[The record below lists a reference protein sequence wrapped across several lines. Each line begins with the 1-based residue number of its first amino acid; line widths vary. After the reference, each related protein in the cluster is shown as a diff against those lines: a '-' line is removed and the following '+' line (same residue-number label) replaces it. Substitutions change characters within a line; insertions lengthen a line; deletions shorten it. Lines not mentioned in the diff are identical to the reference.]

1 MMNSRKRLKTEESH
15 SHCHVPLQELPLTVT
30 TDNDYGASAKMK
42 TFVSRYRD
50 SGVVDGSFGELRFRG
65 FGQASPYV
73 RVTNDID
80 PEVLW
85 ELMTSCWDMKP
96 PNLIISVVGGDA
108 KFVLKERLKKVN
120 KGLAN
125 AALSTGAWVFTT
137 GLHRGVSKYVGEAIW
152 GGANCLADSGQP
164 AVNVVGITTWGNV
177 PNRHRLKGQKG
188 IGKFPARYRLHNETA
203 PLDLNHTHFILVDDG
218 TVETAGWSDVEV
230 RTRLEQHIGQQ
241 TIGQGAKGAIRCG
254 GRTIPVVLMLIE
266 GGSTTLKSTKKAL
279 KRGIPVVILDGSGG
293 AADVIALAAR
303 KKIKNELLKLED
315 VEEKLRSA
323 LDLKWEGAHVPPY
336 VISLMR
342 HLNSILKEENRN
354 LVTVVRLNES
364 DAMDIDEGL
373 LRALLKAEIASPE
386 DQLDLALDWNTS
398 GVAWQDEIFTRNR
411 IRKLQSVN
419 KDPYMVMALLQDN
432 AEVVEMLLDNGMHLA
447 TFLTEQRLAELY
459 SKAVYGRGDD
469 GSSTTLNRLIEEKK
483 NSRQPEQHTDLLDL
497 ADVDDV
503 ICNRLLESQMK
514 TMLRRTGDG
523 SSNDS
528 DYDDDDDDGVPE
540 RDLFIWSVLTTRKA
554 TARLLW
560 RRGTDQIAT
569 ALTASKMLK
578 ELSSLSKAEGQL
590 DEHKHHESLAEQLE
604 TDAAGVMD
612 ECYRLDPRRA
622 LGLLTRPQPRWGEGS
637 CMAIA
642 NSGKHMAFMS
652 HAACQTNL
660 NRVWFGHMEWFTP
673 LWKVILSL
681 IFFPVTVFTITF
693 TDDVRRTVR
702 TVGCSPAHAH
712 PCGIRRYLRAIYH
725 YQTAPIT
732 KFYYTVVFYV
742 VFLMLFSLFL
752 LTDLLNDV
760 ISPSEWFLAA
770 VMGVQLLDEIRQI
783 VSQDARSWLRKLQ
796 VWQGDV
802 WNRMDAA
809 ILVTFFL
816 AFSLH
821 CGLRG
826 DGMAAVKVVY
836 SCALILA
843 FYRPLQ
849 MFYVHEKIGPK
860 IIMIR
865 EMLQDLLI
873 FLSLMVVFVLAFGVV
888 RLALLSPNSP
898 LSWKLFVDV
907 VRVPYWLIY
916 AQLLTDPEGHVAG
929 PWLVSILQAAYVLVT
944 NVLLINLL
952 IAMFNY
958 TFQNIQGTAEQFWK
972 FHRYSL
978 IHEYVG
984 RPWGAPPL
992 TLLPLTWR
1000 LVRAVW
1006 TAASRKDSRRQP
1018 KRLASGRRGR
1028 QTSGTHAAI
1037 PEVQRQRIFQ
1047 KLGADNYIL
1056 KEKQKSSDEKSEEI
1070 QELKRRVDELGEQIA
1085 ALSHRDRCYYDSS
1098 SGEDDIDVVPQRR

>member
-1 MMNSRKRLKTEESH
+1 MMNSRKRLKTEE
-15 SHCHVPLQELPLTVT
+15 ELPLTVT

-241 TIGQGAKGAIRCG
+241 TIGQGAK

-514 TMLRRTGDG
+514 TMLR
-523 SSNDS
+523 
-528 DYDDDDDDGVPE
+528 
-540 RDLFIWSVLTTRKA
+540 
-554 TARLLW
+554 
-560 RRGTDQIAT
+560 
-569 ALTASKMLK
+569 
-578 ELSSLSKAEGQL
+578 
-590 DEHKHHESLAEQLE
+590 QLE

-1098 SGEDDIDVVPQRR
+1098 SGEDDIDVVPQRRDVASGKDVISGRDVGQSSQYQQAGSDSRVHGKLDTVV

>member
-1 MMNSRKRLKTEESH
+1 MMSSRKRLKTEEDT
-15 SHCHVPLQELPLTVT
+15 PLTVT
-30 TDNDYGASAKMK
+30 SDDADGPSAKLR
-42 TFVSRYRD
+42 TFVSQHRD
-50 SGVVDGSFGELRFRG
+50 RGVVDGSFGELKFRSY
-65 FGQASPYV
+65 GQASPYV
-73 RVTNDID
+73 RVTKDID

-125 AALSTGAWVFTT
+125 AALSTGAWIITA

-152 GGANCLADSGQP
+152 GGANCLSDSGHP
-164 AVNVVGITTWGNV
+164 AVNLVGITTWGNV
-177 PNRHRLKGQKG
+177 HNRHRLQGQKG
-188 IGKFPARYRLHNETA
+188 IGRFSVRYRLQKETA

-218 TVETAGWSDVEV
+218 TVETEGWSDVEV
-230 RTRLEQHIGQQ
+230 RTRLEQYIGQQ
-241 TIGQGAKGAIRCG
+241 AIGQGAK
-254 GRTIPVVLMLIE
+254 GRTIPVVLLLIE

-279 KRGIPVVILDGSGG
+279 RRGIPVVILDGSGG

-323 LDLKWEGAHVPPY
+323 LDLKWEGAHAPPY

-342 HLNSILKEENRN
+342 YLNSILKEENRN

-386 DQLDLALDWNTS
+386 DQLDLALDWKTS
-398 GVAWQDEIFTRNR
+398 GSAWQDEIFTRNR

-432 AEVVEMLLDNGMHLA
+432 AEVVEMLLDNGMYLP
-447 TFLTEQRLAELY
+447 TFLTKQRLTELY
-459 SKAVYGRGDD
+459 IKALYDMAND
-469 GSSTTLNRLIEEKK
+469 GSATTLNRLIEEEKD
-483 NSRQPEQHTDLLDL
+483 SRQPEQHRELLDL
-497 ADVDDV
+497 SDVDAV
-503 ICNRLLESQMK
+503 ICGRLLESQMK
-514 TMLRRTGDG
+514 TMLRMTEGDFR
-523 SSNDS
+523 NDS
-528 DYDDDDDDGVPE
+528 EDDNDNDDEDDDDEDGVAE
-540 RDLFIWSVLTTRKA
+540 RNLFFWSVLTTRKA

-578 ELSSLSKAEGQL
+578 ELSSLSKTEGQL
-590 DEHKHHESLAEQLE
+590 DEHKHHSNLAEQLE
-604 TDAAGVMD
+604 TDATGVLD
-612 ECYRLDPRRA
+612 ECYRLDPRRT

-660 NRVWFGHMEWFTP
+660 NRVWFGNMEWFTP

-681 IFFPVTVFTITF
+681 VFFPITVFTINF

-702 TVGCSPAHAH
+702 TFGCTPAHAH
-712 PCGIRRYLRAIYH
+712 RSGIRRYLRAIYH

-752 LTDLLNDV
+752 LTDLRPEV
-760 ISPSEWFLAA
+760 ISPSEGFLAA

-783 VSQDARSWLRKLQ
+783 VSQDAHSCLRKLQ
-796 VWQGDV
+796 VWQSDV

-816 AFSLH
+816 SFIMH
-821 CGLRG
+821 CALR
-826 DGMAAVKVVY
+826 DSGMAAVKVVY

-873 FLSLMVVFVLAFGVV
+873 FLSFLVVFVLAFGVV
-888 RLALLSPNSP
+888 RQALLTPNSL

-907 VRVPYWLIY
+907 VRIPYWLIY

-929 PWLVSILQAAYVLVT
+929 PWLVSILQAVYVLVT

-952 IAMFNY
+952 IAMFKVYRAQRNSSGSI
-958 TFQNIQGTAEQFWK
+958 TGTL
-972 FHRYSL
+972 SCM
-978 IHEYVG
+978 
-984 RPWGAPPL
+984 
-992 TLLPLTWR
+992 
-1000 LVRAVW
+1000 
-1006 TAASRKDSRRQP
+1006 S
-1018 KRLASGRRGR
+1018 
-1028 QTSGTHAAI
+1028 TSGGRGGL
-1037 PEVQRQRIFQ
+1037 PR
-1047 KLGADNYIL
+1047 
-1056 KEKQKSSDEKSEEI
+1056 
-1070 QELKRRVDELGEQIA
+1070 
-1085 ALSHRDRCYYDSS
+1085 
-1098 SGEDDIDVVPQRR
+1098 